1 MKTFS
6 VIAMVIGMI
15 ALIIS
20 VLFKLTHWPGAIFA
34 LIFGLVLF
42 VFGLVF
48 LIRLQNK
55 E

>member
-6 VIAMVIGMI
+6 VISMIAGVI

-20 VLFKLTHWPGAIFA
+20 VLFKLTHWPGANFA
-34 LIFGLVLF
+34 LIFGLIFF

-55 E
+55 K